1 MTQSNPRV
9 TVDIEIP
16 IQTHG
21 KNKISSGELDK
32 FINLF
37 NDRSV
42 ELAIP
47 VYMNLNI
54 DESNLTLEY
63 LMNSTDKIVG
73 WIVELSKLENGNIL
87 SNVEIIDQHGG
98 LVKQILEDEN
108 SYIRIS
114 PLITGQVV
122 EGEIRDFIL
131 YALVLN
137 TR

>member
-21 KNKISSGELDK
+21 KNKISSGGLDK

-37 NDRSV
+37 NDRPV
-42 ELAIP
+42 DLAIP
-47 VYMNLNI
+47 VYINLNI

-122 EGEIRDFIL
+122 EGEIRDFIF
-131 YALVLN
+131 YALVIN
-137 TR
+137 T